1 MPNDSKVFK
10 DVPFYSSTQE
20 MIRDLRVGDYVQAD
34 LGSPYYHM
42 FRVVGVV
49 ANGVIGVCEDYKGGY
64 VIKFSEIVTVCKVKR
79 NGE

>member
-49 ANGVIGVCEDYKGGY
+49 ANGVIGTCEDYKGCY
-64 VIKFSEIVTVCKVKR
+64 VIKFSEIVIVYKVKR